1 MWCKNCNIE
10 TNEEKCPICGEE
22 TVEDYPTE
30 VYWCEKCK
38 VPVMQAVNQAWSI
51 LSMPLERQLFC
62 PVEINCRSA
71 GGSVRSSIRA
81 LTLIWEDD
89 ILFC

>member
-30 VYWCEKCK
+30 YEGLADMVREVNDTDVDIEERLSYHVYVYSRDE
-38 VPVMQAVNQAWSI
+38 
-51 LSMPLERQLFC
+51 E
-62 PVEINCRSA
+62 
-71 GGSVRSSIRA
+71 
-81 LTLIWEDD
+81 TLQIVA
-89 ILFC
+89 